1 MHEEQ
6 LSQVVIQES
15 RASFHVLNPSR
26 DMSRAAY
33 HTAKIR
39 ELNHTMTELSAHR
52 PSASLHANQAK
63 LEATYHEKATELAAE
78 LSVSAEQLTA
88 GSTMVAEES
97 TPMVAKESMPMV
109 AKESTPMVA
118 KESTP
123 GVVRLTHNVDRL
135 IEEKIEA
142 MKREI
147 ERVKARCAKCVQAE
161 NDVLG
166 ALSQAVEAHASA
178 TTKALALA
186 KSKNSTV
193 DQLRDSFKKLEKQLF
208 ATSLY
213 QEYKEA
219 KEAYEKANRKL
230 DPLVEKYREDDEK
243 ATVLDCEAEDK
254 VRLRN
259 EACHEDDSES
269 GLNI

>member
-15 RASFHVLNPSR
+15 RASFHVLDPSR

-33 HTAKIR
+33 HTAKMR

-97 TPMVAKESMPMV
+97 TPMVAKES
-109 AKESTPMVA
+109 TPMVA

-123 GVVRLTHNVDRL
+123 GVVMHNVDRL

-166 ALSQAVEAHASA
+166 ALSQAVEAHTSA

-186 KSKNSTV
+186 KSKNTTV

-259 EACHEDDSES
+259 EACHEDDS
-269 GLNI
+269 

>member
-33 HTAKIR
+33 HTAKMR

-97 TPMVAKESMPMV
+97 MPMVAKESMPMV
-109 AKESTPMVA
+109 AKESTP
-118 KESTP
+118 
-123 GVVRLTHNVDRL
+123 GVVMHNVDRL

-142 MKREI
+142 MTREI